1 MPVDSESRTW
11 RPQGLRIV
19 ATAALVSVIV
29 LTVAV
34 YIALGPELRTHFTLW
49 QRISTVVMFV
59 AAGVV
64 WWALMRCSLRAT
76 DTQVVVTN
84 GYRRYRYEWA
94 QVVAIRFPQGA
105 PWPTLDLDDGT
116 SRSVVG
122 VQASE
127 GRRSREAVREF
138 RALLDAHNATPRN
151 D

>member
-34 YIALGPELRTHFTLW
+34 YIALGPELRTHFTSW
-49 QRISTVVMFV
+49 QRISTVLMFV
-59 AAGVV
+59 GAGVV

-76 DTQVVVTN
+76 DSEVVVTN